1 MMVETTVEI
10 EVYGIW
16 DQAPAASSCGCGGGG
31 CATPT
36 QTMGEMFDSL
46 RTSLDASD
54 IKERCSLRFIDVIKD
69 SDPQVNHV
77 RQLVETGYSL
87 PLTALNGNW
96 SFYGGMSKALFCVK
110 RRGVLTGEKGEFR
123 EARCCSVEIS

>member
-1 MMVETTVEI
+1 MTKETIVEI

-16 DQAPAASSCGCGGGG
+16 DEAPAASSCGCGGGG

-54 IKERCSLRFIDVIKD
+54 LKERCSLRFIDVIKD
-69 SDPQVNHV
+69 SDPEVGRV

-87 PLTALNGNW
+87 PLTALNGKW
-96 SFYGGMSKALFCVK
+96 SFYGGISNDSFYAKIREL
-110 RRGVLTGEKGEFR
+110 LTGEKEQVRG
-123 EARCCSVEIS
+123 AR

>member
-1 MMVETTVEI
+1 MMAETIVEI

-16 DQAPAASSCGCGGGG
+16 DQAPAASSCGCGDGG
-31 CATPT
+31 CATPV

-54 IKERCSLRFIDVIKD
+54 LKEQCSLRFIDIIKD
-69 SDPQVNHV
+69 SDAQVNQV
-77 RQLVETGYSL
+77 RQLIETGYKL

-96 SFYGGMSKALFCVK
+96 SFYGGMSSDLF
-110 RRGVLTGEKGEFR
+110 LTKIREILGGEKEQAR
-123 EARCCSVEIS
+123 EEH

>member
-1 MMVETTVEI
+1 MAETTVEI

-16 DQAPAASSCGCGGGG
+16 DQTPAASSCGCGGGG

-54 IKERCSLRFIDVIKD
+54 IKEQCSLRFIDVIKD
-69 SDPQVNHV
+69 SDPMVDEV
-77 RQLVETGYSL
+77 RRLFETGYSL
-87 PLTALNGNW
+87 PLTALNGKW
-96 SFYGGMSKALFCVK
+96 SFYGGMSNDLFFAK
-110 RRGVLTGEKGEFR
+110 IRELLTGKKVRVGT
-123 EARCCSVEIS
+123 AR

>member
-1 MMVETTVEI
+1 MMAETIVEI

-16 DQAPAASSCGCGGGG
+16 DQAPVVSSCGCGGGG
-31 CATPT
+31 FATPT

-96 SFYGGMSKALFCVK
+96 SFYGGMSNDLFFAKIRAL
-110 RRGVLTGEKGEFR
+110 LTGEKEQVR
-123 EARCCSVEIS
+123 EAR

>member
-1 MMVETTVEI
+1 MMAETTVEI

-16 DQAPAASSCGCGGGG
+16 DQPPAASSCGCSGGG

-46 RTSLDASD
+46 RTSLDVSD

-69 SDPQVNHV
+69 SDPQVNQV

-87 PLTALNGNW
+87 PLTALNGKW
-96 SFYGGMSKALFCVK
+96 SFYGGMSNDLFYAK
-110 RRGVLTGEKGEFR
+110 IRELLTGEKGQIGA
-123 EARCCSVEIS
+123 AR